1 MVKKMREK
9 RKRFIVLA
17 TCFVLTALGSIFMLR
32 LQNREYRS
40 YHILSEMG
48 IEGSNAVDYL
58 AYDDSVIKY
67 SKDGVVAL
75 DKAGSLLWNSSYEM
89 SNPMADTCGKY
100 VVIADRDAKL
110 LHIFNKEGHVNRI
123 VTLYDIMKVEVAKQ
137 GVVAAMMETDSGN
150 NITLFD
156 KDGTILAE
164 KGTSVKEEGY
174 PLDFSLSEDGKKLVL
189 SYLSYTGGKLIN
201 TVSFYNFGR
210 VGQNYTWRIVG
221 GWPYEEGTIIPRVAF
236 INNNTVCAFA
246 DNRVL
251 IYSMKEIPREPIEI
265 ALAGKLQSIFYNEEY
280 IGLVLQADGTVDKQ
294 LLLYNLE
301 GQKVL
306 NKDINLN
313 YEKIALFDKE
323 LIMYDN
329 RSCLI
334 MKINGRT
341 KFKYNFDG
349 NIETILPINNL
360 DQYYLAKDRNLYEI
374 QLEE

>member
-1 MVKKMREK
+1 MAKKVREK
-9 RKRFIVLA
+9 RRRFIILA
-17 TCFVLTALGSIFMLR
+17 TCFVLTALGSIFLLR
-32 LQNREYRS
+32 LHNIEYKS
-40 YHILSEMG
+40 YHILAEMG

-58 AYDDSVIKY
+58 SYEDSIIKY
-67 SKDGVVAL
+67 SRDGVIAL

-89 SNPMADTCGKY
+89 SNPIADTCGKY
-100 VVIADRDAKL
+100 VVIADRDARL

-123 VTLYDIMKVEVAKQ
+123 TTLYDIMKVEVAKQ

-156 KDGTILAE
+156 KDGTVLAE
-164 KGTSVKEEGY
+164 KGTSVREEGY

-189 SYLSYTGGKLIN
+189 SFLSYAGGKLIN

-210 VGQNYTWRIVG
+210 AGQNYTWRIVG
-221 GWPYEEGTIIPRVAF
+221 GWPYEEGTMIPRVAF

-246 DNRVL
+246 DDRIL
-251 IYSMKEIPREPIEI
+251 LYTMKEIPHEPIEI
-265 ALAGKLQSIFYNEEY
+265 DLEGKLQSVFYNENY
-280 IGLVLQADGTVDKQ
+280 TGVVLQADGAEDKQ
-294 LLLYNLE
+294 LLLYDLD

-306 NKDINLN
+306 DKHFNLN
-313 YEKIALFDKE
+313 YEKIDMLDKE

-329 RSCLI
+329 RSCFI

-341 KFKYNFDG
+341 KFKYTFDG

-360 DQYYLAKDRNLYEI
+360 DRYYLAKDHNLYEI